1 MGWGQGRDEEEWIE
15 DEIQLSAKVGKE
27 RGEKAKKDANP
38 KAEEELPRAMIHD
51 NVDNTA
57 SITFDEMNVE
67 AKSNV

>member
-1 MGWGQGRDEEEWIE
+1 
-15 DEIQLSAKVGKE
+15 LSAKVGKE
-27 RGEKAKKDANP
+27 RGEKAKKDANL

-57 SITFDEMNVE
+57 SITFDETNVE